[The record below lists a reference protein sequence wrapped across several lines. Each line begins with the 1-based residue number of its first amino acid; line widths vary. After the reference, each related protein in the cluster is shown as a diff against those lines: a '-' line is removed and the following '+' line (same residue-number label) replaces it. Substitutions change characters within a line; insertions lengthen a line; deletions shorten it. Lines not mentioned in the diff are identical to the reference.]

1 MAGKLMNELILA
13 INGAADR
20 DLVFDPFDVIDLL
33 DEREEDSDVGVVPY
47 AATYWNHVMVNVY
60 KVTEADGSWAFVA
73 SHHGDGG
80 VCVSRQGPWATWEKV
95 RAKYPKPEDWTVY

>member
-33 DEREEDSDVGVVPY
+33 DECDEDSDVGIAPY
-47 AATYWNHVMVNVY
+47 AATYWNHMMINVY
-60 KVTEADGSWAFVA
+60 KVSRSFGVHFTETRPPPSVLESPFFSLEPMLLV
-73 SHHGDGG
+73 
-80 VCVSRQGPWATWEKV
+80 
-95 RAKYPKPEDWTVY
+95 